1 MPGFSIRNPFFIIVV
16 CLVLLVI
23 GVTSLVRM
31 PVDLFPSI
39 NLPEVVVA
47 TFYSGMP
54 PQDIE
59 TDITDP
65 LERFFTLASGIDHME
80 SRSLLGVSII
90 RVYFQPGTNA
100 DADVTELSN
109 LALADLK
116 RLPPGTLPP
125 VVLKF
130 DASSLPVALVTVK
143 GEGLNETQLHDY
155 AQFQIRN
162 QIAVVKGAEIPPPFG
177 GKYRQIMVY
186 VDPYKLTSRQ
196 LSPMDVVSAV
206 NNSNLI
212 LPAGDV
218 KIGSN
223 DYYVYSNSLV
233 DNMKQLGQVP
243 VKTAGTSWVS
253 VDDLGQAEDANQI
266 QYNLVRVDGQ
276 RSCYIPIMKQGG
288 DTNTIDVVNGVR
300 ALVGHLYDIPKQ
312 MSANVVFDQSVYV
325 KEALKTV
332 LHEGV
337 IGLALTSLMIL
348 IFLGSVRATTAVLL
362 SIPLSALATF
372 VVLYMWSSTVNTM
385 ILAGLALA
393 FSRVIDNSV
402 ISLENIYR
410 HLEMGAKPMVAAE
423 IGGAEVNLAVLAA
436 TLVDVVDFFP
446 VTFLYGVSKFLF
458 SALALAFCL
467 SLLASFV
474 VAMTVIPLFCSR
486 FLKAVPHGGEH
497 GQKEK
502 DGEYEV
508 EPTTAVGHS
517 WWDRFNAGFN
527 RMFNRILD
535 FYEVWVRRAVQRPG
549 LTVAVLSGVFLL
561 SLAIY
566 PLLGLAFFP
575 QTDAGQFTINLKVPT
590 GTRIEVT
597 EEYVAKVED
606 LIRHAIDPKDL
617 KMVVSNLGVVPDFSS
632 LYTTNAGPYTATV
645 QVALQDGH
653 SKSSFEYM
661 DRVQKEMAKQF
672 PDIRTFFS
680 SGSMVDAVLNM
691 GMPAPIDVQVS
702 SPDLHQIYGVAQDLA
717 SQIRSLPGV
726 GEVYIPQDLNYPA
739 LRLDVDRVHAGE
751 LGLTQKDVVDNVI
764 TALNSNY
771 MIAPNYWVDHK
782 SGNDYYLTV
791 QYFEK
796 GRAAIHNMT
805 DLGQIPLR
813 AQASAKPD
821 ISCGPA
827 QMNPVSFKPMR
838 MTDPLKSAWACGQA
852 IPDSKRA
859 HPPEFSGPARPVTV
873 LDNVVR
879 VKFVQT
885 PTEVDHYQIQR
896 VLDVYVTPAGEDLG
910 SVTNRIKRIVQDTK
924 MPANVRVNLRGMVEG
939 MNASFKSFGLGFLLS
954 FVLLFLILTAQFK
967 SFVDP
972 FLIML
977 AIPMGF
983 VGVLIILPLTGST
996 LNVMSLMGVL
1006 MLVGI
1011 ADSNSILIVDF
1022 AHNLEKQGLSPADAV
1037 ITACR
1042 VRLRPILM
1050 TSLATIIGMIPM
1062 ALKLGTGAEQYA
1074 PMAKAII
1081 GGLTS
1086 SVVLTIFIVPAAYL
1100 LVYGKR
1106 NQDAAMASPTETA
1119 E

>member
-1 MPGFSIRNPFFIIVV
+1 MPGFSIRNPYFIIVI

-23 GVTSLVRM
+23 GVTSIVRM
-31 PVDLFPSI
+31 PVDLFPPI

-54 PQDIE
+54 PEDVE

-65 LERFFTLASGIDHME
+65 LERFFTLAAGVDHFE

-90 RVYFQPGTNA
+90 KVYFQPGTSA

-162 QIAVVKGAEIPPPFG
+162 QITTVPGSSIPGVFG
-177 GKYRQIMVY
+177 GIYRQIMVY
-186 VDPYKLTSRQ
+186 VDPYKLSSRQ
-196 LSPMDVVSAV
+196 LSLMDVVGAV

-218 KIGSN
+218 KMGPY
-223 DYYVYSNSLV
+223 DYFVYSNSLV
-233 DNMKQLGQVP
+233 DNMEELGKVP
-243 VKTAGTSWVS
+243 LKVNGHSWVT
-253 VDDLGQAEDANQI
+253 VNDVGKAEDSHQI
-266 QYNLVRVDGQ
+266 QYNIVRIDGQ
-276 RSCYIPIMKQGG
+276 KSAYIPVMKQGG
-288 DTNTIDVVNGVR
+288 DTNTIAVVDGVR
-300 ALVGHLYDIPKQ
+300 ELIKHLYDIPKQ
-312 MSANVVFDQSVYV
+312 MVTSIVFDQSVYV
-325 KEALKTV
+325 KEARDTV
-332 LHEGV
+332 LHEGAL
-337 IGLALTSLMIL
+337 GLILTSLMIL
-348 IFLGSVRATTAVLL
+348 IFLGSFRATSAVLL
-362 SIPLSALATF
+362 SIPLSALAAF
-372 VVLYMWSSTVNTM
+372 VVLALMGGTINTM
-385 ILAGLALA
+385 ILAGMALA

-410 HLEMGAKPMVAAE
+410 HLEMGAVPMIAAE
-423 IGGAEVNLAVLAA
+423 VGGSEVSLAVLAA

-446 VTFLYGVSKFLF
+446 VVFLYGVAKFLF
-458 SALALAFCL
+458 TALALAFCL
-467 SLLASFV
+467 SLLASYV

-486 FLKAVPHGGEH
+486 FLKAKPHGEVH
-497 GQKEK
+497 
-502 DGEYEV
+502 DNREYDSTV
-508 EPTTAVGHS
+508 KSPS
-517 WWDRFNAGFN
+517 RMDRFNERFN
-527 RMFNRILD
+527 RMFNQVLD
-535 FYEVWVRRAVQRPG
+535 YYEYWVRRALQRPA
-549 LTVAVLSGVFLL
+549 LTVAILSGVFIV

-575 QTDAGQFTINLKVPT
+575 KTDAGQFTINLKVPT

-597 EEYVAKVED
+597 DQYVAKVED
-606 LIRHAIDPKDL
+606 LIRSTIGDKDL
-617 KMVVSNLGVVPDFSS
+617 RRVVSNIGVVPDFSS
-632 LYTTNAGPYTATV
+632 LYTTNSGPYTATV
-645 QVALQDGH
+645 QVQLNDSH
-653 SKSSFEYM
+653 RLSSFEYM
-661 DRVQKEMAKQF
+661 DRVQQKMASQF
-672 PDIRTFFS
+672 PEIRTFFS
-680 SGSMVDAVLNM
+680 SGSMVDAILNS

-702 SPDLHQIYGVAQDLA
+702 SSNLEQINGIAQNLA
-717 SQIRSLPGV
+717 AEIRQVHGV
-726 GEVYIPQDLNYPA
+726 GQVYIPQDMNYPA

-771 MIAPNYWVDHK
+771 MIAPNYWVDRK

-796 GRAAIHNMT
+796 GQAAIHNMA

-813 AQASAKPD
+813 DPNASAD
-821 ISCGPA
+821 MNCGPSGHPALGKA
-827 QMNPVSFKPMR
+827 QPGWSC
-838 MTDPLKSAWACGQA
+838 LG
-852 IPDSKRA
+852 
-859 HPPEFSGPARPVTV
+859 GGRPTTV
-873 LDNVVR
+873 LNNVVS
-879 VKFVQT
+879 VKQVQT

-896 VLDVYVTPAGEDLG
+896 AIDIYVTPKGEDLQR
-910 SVTNRIKRIVQDTK
+910 VTSAIRDILAKDKKNIPD
-924 MPANVRVNLRGMVEG
+924 NVRVNLRGMVQG
-939 MNASFKSFGLGFLLS
+939 MEASFKSFAFGFLIS
-954 FVLLFLILTAQFK
+954 FLLLFLILTAQFK
-967 SFVDP
+967 SFIDP

-1022 AHNLEKQGLSPADAV
+1022 AHNLEKQGLTPADAV

-1086 SVVLTIFIVPAAYL
+1086 SVALTIFIVPAAYL

-1106 NQDAAMASPTETA
+1106 GGKNSPSQPPALEA
-1119 E
+1119 

>member
-1 MPGFSIRNPFFIIVV
+1 MPGFSIRNPYFIIVI
-16 CLVLLVI
+16 CLTLLVI
-23 GVTSLVRM
+23 GVTSLARM
-31 PVDLFPSI
+31 PVDLFPPI

-47 TFYSGMP
+47 TFYTGMP
-54 PQDIE
+54 PEDIE

-65 LERFFTLASGIDHME
+65 LERFFTLASGVDHME
-80 SRSLLGVSII
+80 SRSMLGVSII
-90 RVYFQPGTNA
+90 RVYFQPGTSA
-100 DADVTELSN
+100 DADVSQLSN

-143 GEGLNETQLHDY
+143 GEGLTETQLHDY

-162 QIAVVKGAEIPPPFG
+162 QIAVVPGAEIPGVFG
-177 GKYRQIMVY
+177 GIYRQIMVY
-186 VDPYKLTSRQ
+186 VDPYKLASRQ
-196 LSPMDVVSAV
+196 LSVMDVVGAV
-206 NNSNLI
+206 NDSNLI

-218 KIGSN
+218 KMGPF

-233 DNMKQLGQVP
+233 DNMKQLGEVP
-243 VKTAGTSWVS
+243 LKVKGNSWVT
-253 VDDLGQAEDANQI
+253 VNDVGKAEDAHQI
-266 QYNLVRVDGQ
+266 QYNIVRVDGQ
-276 RSCYIPIMKQGG
+276 RSAYIPIMKQGG
-288 DTNTIDVVNGVR
+288 DTNTIAVVDGVR
-300 ALVGHLYDIPKQ
+300 QLIKHLYDIPQQ
-312 MSANVVFDQSVYV
+312 MKTSIVFDQSVYV
-325 KEALKTV
+325 KEAIDTV
-332 LHEGV
+332 LHEGFL
-337 IGLALTSLMIL
+337 GLILTSLMIL
-348 IFLGSVRATTAVLL
+348 IFLGSFRATSAVLL
-362 SIPLSALATF
+362 SIPLSALAAF
-372 VVLYMWSSTVNTM
+372 VVLALLGGTVNTM
-385 ILAGLALA
+385 ILGGMALA

-410 HLEMGAKPMVAAE
+410 HLEMGAAPMIAAE
-423 IGGAEVNLAVLAA
+423 VGGQEVNLAVLAA

-446 VTFLYGVSKFLF
+446 VVFLYGVAKFLF

-486 FLKAVPHGGEH
+486 FLKAKPHGEVH
-497 GQKEK
+497 ADKEY
-502 DGEYEV
+502 DPVVMNPSRME
-508 EPTTAVGHS
+508 
-517 WWDRFNAGFN
+517 RFNARFN
-527 RMFNRILD
+527 RMFNKVLD
-535 FYEVWVRRAVQRPG
+535 YYEYWVRRAVVRPG
-549 LTVAVLSGVFLL
+549 LTVAILSGVFLA

-575 QTDAGQFTINLKVPT
+575 KTDAGQFTINVKVPT
-590 GTRIEVT
+590 GTRIELAN
-597 EEYVAKVED
+597 EYVAKVED
-606 LIRHAIDPKDL
+606 LIRHEIEPKDF
-617 KMVVSNLGVVPDFSS
+617 KRIVSNIGVVPDFSS
-632 LYTTNAGPYTATV
+632 LYTTNSGPYTATV
-645 QVALQDGH
+645 QVALNEPH
-653 SKSSFEYM
+653 RLSSFEYM
-661 DRVQKEMAKQF
+661 DRVQKAMASQF

-680 SGSMVDAVLNM
+680 SGSMVDAILNS
-691 GMPAPIDVQVS
+691 GAPAPIDVQVS
-702 SPDLHQIYGVAQDLA
+702 SPDLDQIYGIAQTLA
-717 SQIRSLPGV
+717 NRIREVRGV
-726 GEVYIPQDLNYPA
+726 GQIYIPQDMNYPA

-771 MIAPNYWVDHK
+771 MIAPNYWVDRK

-791 QYFEK
+791 QYFEH
-796 GRAAIHNMT
+796 GDAAIHNMA

-813 AQASAKPD
+813 DPGNGAGIA
-821 ISCGPA
+821 CGPSGPP
-827 QMNPVSFKPMR
+827 QPS
-838 MTDPLKSAWACGQA
+838 TGHSSWACLGQ
-852 IPDSKRA
+852 
-859 HPPEFSGPARPVTV
+859 GRPTTV
-873 LDNVVR
+873 LKNVVD
-879 VKFVQT
+879 VKQVLT

-896 VLDVYVTPAGEDLG
+896 AVDIFVTPKGEDLG
-910 SVTNRIKRIVQDTK
+910 RVTSSIRNILATEKI
-924 MPANVRVNLRGMVEG
+924 PSNVRVNLRGMVQG
-939 MNASFKSFGLGFLLS
+939 MEASFRSFAFGFLIS
-954 FVLLFLILTAQFK
+954 FLLLFLILTAQFK
-967 SFVDP
+967 SFIDP

-1022 AHNLEKQGLSPADAV
+1022 AHNLEKQGMSPADAV

-1086 SVVLTIFIVPAAYL
+1086 SVALTIFIVPAAYL

-1106 NQDAAMASPTETA
+1106 GAKDATIAIPETA

>member
-1 MPGFSIRNPFFIIVV
+1 MPRFSIRNPYFIIVC
-16 CLVLLVI
+16 CLVILVI
-23 GVTSLVRM
+23 GVTSLARM
-31 PVDLFPSI
+31 PVDLFPPI

-54 PQDIE
+54 PEDIE

-65 LERFFTLASGIDHME
+65 LERFFTLANGVDHME

-100 DADVTELSN
+100 DSDVTQISN

-143 GEGLNETQLHDY
+143 GEGLNETQLFDY
-155 AQFQIRN
+155 ARFQIRN
-162 QIAVVKGAEIPPPFG
+162 QIAVIPGAEIPPPFG

-186 VDPYKLTSRQ
+186 VDPYKLLSRQ
-196 LSPMDVVSAV
+196 LSLMDVVKAV

-218 KIGSN
+218 KMGPY

-233 DNMKQLGQVP
+233 DNMTQLGNVP
-243 VKTAGTSWVS
+243 LKTSGASWVT
-253 VDDLGQAEDANQI
+253 VNDVGKAEDANQI
-266 QYNLVRVDGQ
+266 QYNMVRIDGQ

-288 DTNTIDVVNGVR
+288 DTNTIAVVDGVR
-300 ALVGHLYDIPKQ
+300 KLIRHLYDIPKQ
-312 MSANVVFDQSVYV
+312 MVTNVVFDQSVYV
-325 KEALKTV
+325 KEAIRTV
-332 LHEGV
+332 LHEGFL
-337 IGLALTSLMIL
+337 GLILTSLMIL
-348 IFLGSVRATTAVLL
+348 IFLGSFRATSAVLL
-362 SIPLSALATF
+362 SIPLSALTAF
-372 VVLYMWSSTVNTM
+372 VVLALMGATVNTM
-385 ILAGLALA
+385 ILGGMALA

-410 HLEMGAKPMVAAE
+410 HLELGAEAIVAAE
-423 IGGAEVNLAVLAA
+423 VGGAEVNLAVLAA

-446 VTFLYGVSKFLF
+446 VVFLYGVSKFLF
-458 SALALAFCL
+458 SALALAFSL

-486 FLKAVPHGGEH
+486 FLKTVPHAAEH
-497 GQKEK
+497 KHE
-502 DGEYEV
+502 EYEI
-508 EPTTAVGHS
+508 EPIAPERKS
-517 WWDRFNAGFN
+517 WWSRFNAGFN
-527 RMFNRILD
+527 RMFNKILD
-535 FYEVWVRRAVQRPG
+535 YYEYWVRRAVKRPG
-549 LTVAVLSGVFLL
+549 WTVLALGGVFLA

-575 QTDAGQFTINLKVPT
+575 RTDAGQFTINMKVPT

-597 EEYVAKVED
+597 EEYVAKVEN
-606 LIRHAIDPKDL
+606 LIHGVVEPKDL
-617 KMVVSNLGVVPDFSS
+617 KRIVANIGVVPDFSS
-632 LYTTNAGPYTATV
+632 LYTTNSGPYTATV
-645 QVALQDGH
+645 QVALNEPH
-653 SKSSFEYM
+653 RLSSFEYM
-661 DRVQKEMAKQF
+661 DRVKAQIAKQY

-680 SGSMVDAVLNM
+680 SGSMVDAILNM

-702 SPDLHQIYGVAQDLA
+702 SPDLHEIYGIAQNLA
-717 SQIRSLPGV
+717 ASFRGVPGV
-726 GEVYIPQDLNYPA
+726 GQIYIPQDMNYPA

-771 MIAPNYWVDHK
+771 MIAPNYWVDRK

-791 QYFEK
+791 QFFEK
-796 GRAAIHNMT
+796 GKGAIHNAV

-813 AQASAKPD
+813 DPD
-821 ISCGPA
+821 GGGSLACGPSGTGAGTNWSCGG
-827 QMNPVSFKPMR
+827 M
-838 MTDPLKSAWACGQA
+838 G
-852 IPDSKRA
+852 
-859 HPPEFSGPARPVTV
+859 RPITVLNNVVTV
-873 LDNVVR
+873 NQ
-879 VKFVQT
+879 VQT

-896 VLDVYVTPAGEDLG
+896 AIDVYVTPKGEDLG
-910 SVTNRIKRIVQDTK
+910 RVTKSIQEILAHTNV
-924 MPANVRVNLRGMVEG
+924 PGNVRVNLRGMVQG
-939 MNASFKSFGLGFLLS
+939 MNASFKSFAMGFMIS
-954 FVLLFLILTAQFK
+954 FILLFLILTAQFK
-967 SFVDP
+967 SFIDP

-983 VGVLIILPLTGST
+983 VGVLIILPLTHST

-1022 AHNLEKQGLSPADAV
+1022 AHNLEKQGLSAADAV

-1050 TSLATIIGMIPM
+1050 TSLATIFGMIPM
-1062 ALKLGTGAEQYA
+1062 ALKLGTGAEQYT
-1074 PMAKAII
+1074 PMARAII

-1086 SVVLTIFIVPAAYL
+1086 SVLLTIFIVPAAYL
-1100 LVYGKR
+1100 LVYGRKQK
-1106 NQDAAMASPTETA
+1106 NAATTPTEAT
-1119 E
+1119 ESQ

>member
-1 MPGFSIRNPFFIIVV
+1 MPGFSIRNPYFISVI

-23 GVTSLVRM
+23 GVTSLARM
-31 PVDLFPSI
+31 PVDLFPPI

-54 PQDIE
+54 PEDVE

-65 LERFFTLASGIDHME
+65 LERFFTLASGVDHME

-90 RVYFQPGTNA
+90 KVYFQPGTSP
-100 DADVTELSN
+100 DADVTQLSN

-143 GEGLNETQLHDY
+143 GEGLNETQLHDF

-162 QIAVVKGAEIPPPFG
+162 QIAVVPGAEIPGVFG
-177 GKYRQIMVY
+177 GTYRQVMVY
-186 VDPYKLTSRQ
+186 VDPYKLSSRQ
-196 LSPMDVVSAV
+196 LSLMDVVNAV
-206 NNSNLI
+206 NSSNLI

-218 KIGSN
+218 KMGPY
-223 DYYVYSNSLV
+223 DYFVYSNSLV
-233 DNMKQLGQVP
+233 DNMDQLGKVP
-243 VKTAGTSWVS
+243 LKINGHSWVT
-253 VDDLGQAEDANQI
+253 VNDVGKAEDAHGI
-266 QYNLVRVDGQ
+266 QTNIVRIDGQ
-276 RSCYIPIMKQGG
+276 HSAYIPIMKQGG
-288 DTNTIDVVNGVR
+288 DTNTIAVVDGVR
-300 ALVGHLYDIPKQ
+300 DLIKHLYDIPKQ
-312 MSANVVFDQSVYV
+312 MVTSIVFDQSVYV
-325 KEALKTV
+325 KEAIDTV
-332 LHEGV
+332 LHEGFL
-337 IGLALTSLMIL
+337 GLILTSLMIL
-348 IFLGSVRATTAVLL
+348 IFLGSFRATSAVLL
-362 SIPLSALATF
+362 SIPLSALAAF
-372 VVLYMWSSTVNTM
+372 VILALMGGTINTM
-385 ILAGLALA
+385 ILGGMALA

-410 HLEMGAKPMVAAE
+410 HLEMGAAPMVAAE
-423 IGGAEVNLAVLAA
+423 VGGSEVSLAVLAA

-446 VTFLYGVSKFLF
+446 VVFLYGVAKFLF

-467 SLLASFV
+467 SLLASYV

-486 FLKAVPHGGEH
+486 FLKAAPHGAEH
-497 GQKEK
+497 EQK
-502 DGEYEV
+502 DYEV
-508 EPTTAVGHS
+508 EPTAAASLS
-517 WWDRFNAGFN
+517 WMDRFNARFN
-527 RMFNRILD
+527 RMFNKILD
-535 FYEVWVRRAVQRPG
+535 YYEYWVRRAVQRPG
-549 LTVAVLSGVFLL
+549 LTVLVLSGVFVA

-575 QTDAGQFTINLKVPT
+575 KTDAGQFTINLKVPT

-597 EEYVAKVED
+597 DQYVAKVED
-606 LIRHAIDPKDL
+606 LIRKAIEGNDL
-617 KMVVSNLGVVPDFSS
+617 RRIVSNIGVVPDFSS
-632 LYTTNAGPYTATV
+632 LYTTNSGPYTATV
-645 QVALQDGH
+645 QVQLNPSH
-653 SKSSFEYM
+653 RLSSFEYM
-661 DRVQKEMAKQF
+661 DRVQQQMASQF
-672 PDIRTFFS
+672 PEIRTFFS
-680 SGSMVDAVLNM
+680 SGSMVDAILNT

-702 SPDLHQIYGVAQDLA
+702 SPDLHEIHGIAENLA
-717 SQIRSLPGV
+717 AEIRQVRGV
-726 GEVYIPQDLNYPA
+726 GQVYIPQDMNYPA

-771 MIAPNYWVDHK
+771 MIAPNYWVDRK

-791 QYFEK
+791 QFFEK
-796 GRAAIHNMT
+796 GQGAIHNMA

-813 AQASAKPD
+813 DPD
-821 ISCGPA
+821 AGAGMNCGPA
-827 QMNPVSFKPMR
+827 GGPRLGSGQP
-838 MTDPLKSAWACGQA
+838 AWACAGEG
-852 IPDSKRA
+852 RA
-859 HPPEFSGPARPVTV
+859 TTV
-873 LDNVVR
+873 LNSVVS
-879 VKFVQT
+879 VKQVQT

-896 VLDVYVTPAGEDLG
+896 AMDVYVTPAAEDLG
-910 SVTNRIKRIVQDTK
+910 RVTSSIRDILAKENI
-924 MPANVRVNLRGMVEG
+924 PGNVRVNLRGMVQG
-939 MNASFKSFGLGFLLS
+939 MEASFKSFAFGFLIS

-983 VGVLIILPLTGST
+983 VGVLIILPLTHST

-1062 ALKLGTGAEQYA
+1062 ALKMGTGAEQYA

-1086 SVVLTIFIVPAAYL
+1086 SVILTIFIVPAAYL
-1100 LVYGKR
+1100 LVYGKKKP
-1106 NQDAAMASPTETA
+1106 QAAGALSTETA
-1119 E
+1119 Q

>member
-1 MPGFSIRNPFFIIVV
+1 MPGFSIRNPYFIIVI
-16 CLVLLVI
+16 CLTLLVI
-23 GVTSLVRM
+23 GVTSLARM
-31 PVDLFPSI
+31 PVDLFPPI

-54 PQDIE
+54 PEDIE

-65 LERFFTLASGIDHME
+65 LERFFTLASGVDHME

-100 DADVTELSN
+100 DADVSQLSN

-130 DASSLPVALVTVK
+130 DASSLPVALVTVE
-143 GEGLNETQLHDY
+143 GNGLNETQLHDY

-162 QIAVVKGAEIPPPFG
+162 QIAVVPGAEIPGVFG
-177 GKYRQIMVY
+177 GIYRQIMVY
-186 VDPYKLTSRQ
+186 VDPYKLASRQ
-196 LSPMDVVSAV
+196 LSVMDVVGAV
-206 NNSNLI
+206 NDSNLI

-218 KIGSN
+218 KMGPY
-223 DYYVYSNSLV
+223 DYFVYSNSLV
-233 DNMKQLGQVP
+233 DNMRQLGEVP
-243 VKTAGTSWVS
+243 LKVKGNSWVT
-253 VDDLGQAEDANQI
+253 VNDVGKAEDAHGI
-266 QYNLVRVDGQ
+266 QTNIVRIDGQ
-276 RSCYIPIMKQGG
+276 KSAYIPIMKQGG
-288 DTNTIDVVNGVR
+288 DTNTIAVVDGVR
-300 ALVGHLYDIPKQ
+300 QLIKHLYDIPQQ
-312 MSANVVFDQSVYV
+312 MKTSIVFDQSVYV
-325 KEALKTV
+325 KEAIRTV
-332 LHEGV
+332 LHEGAL
-337 IGLALTSLMIL
+337 GLILTSLMIL
-348 IFLGSVRATTAVLL
+348 IFLGSFRATSAVLL
-362 SIPLSALATF
+362 SIPISALAAF
-372 VVLYMWSSTVNTM
+372 VVLAMMGGTINTM
-385 ILAGLALA
+385 ILGGMALA

-410 HLEMGAKPMVAAE
+410 HLEMGAAPMIAAE
-423 IGGAEVNLAVLAA
+423 VGGSEVSLAVLAA

-446 VTFLYGVSKFLF
+446 VVFLYGVAKFLF

-486 FLKAVPHGGEH
+486 FLKAVHHTPEPK
-497 GQKEK
+497 KE
-502 DGEYEV
+502 DEYEI
-508 EPTTAVGHS
+508 PPASTAGHS
-517 WWDRFNAGFN
+517 WMDRFNARFN
-527 RMFNRILD
+527 RMFNSVLD
-535 FYEVWVRRAVQRPG
+535 FYERWVRRALERPG
-549 LTVAVLSGVFLL
+549 LTVVLLSGLFFV

-575 QTDAGQFTINLKVPT
+575 KTDAGQFTINLKVPT
-590 GTRIEVT
+590 GTRIEMT
-597 EEYVAKVED
+597 DQYMAKVED
-606 LIRHAIDPKDL
+606 LIRHEVEAKDL
-617 KMVVSNLGVVPDFSS
+617 KRIVTNIGVVPDFSA
-632 LYTTNAGPYTATV
+632 LYTTNSGPYTATL
-645 QVALQDGH
+645 QVALNEPHDL
-653 SKSSFEYM
+653 SSFQYM
-661 DRVQKEMAKQF
+661 DRVQKAMAKQF

-680 SGSMVDAVLNM
+680 TGSMVDAILNT

-702 SPDLHQIYGVAQDLA
+702 SPDLDQIYSIAQNLA
-717 SQIRSLPGV
+717 NRFKEVHGV
-726 GEVYIPQDLNYPA
+726 GQIYIPQDMNYPA

-751 LGLTQKDVVDNVI
+751 LGLSQKDVVDNVI

-771 MIAPNYWVDHK
+771 MIAPNYWVDRK

-791 QYFEK
+791 QYFEH
-796 GRAAIHNMT
+796 GDAAIHNMM

-813 AQASAKPD
+813 DPGNGEGMA
-821 ISCGPA
+821 CGPPGPPQPGTGHA
-827 QMNPVSFKPMR
+827 S
-838 MTDPLKSAWACGQA
+838 WACLGQ
-852 IPDSKRA
+852 
-859 HPPEFSGPARPVTV
+859 GRPTTV
-873 LDNVVR
+873 LNNVVN
-879 VKFVQT
+879 VKQVLT

-896 VLDVYVTPAGEDLG
+896 AVDIYVTPASEDLG
-910 SVTNRIKRIVQDTK
+910 RVTDAVRKILAKEKI
-924 MPANVRVNLRGMVEG
+924 PGNVRVNLRGMVQG
-939 MNASFKSFGLGFLLS
+939 MEASFKSFGLGFLIS
-954 FVLLFLILTAQFK
+954 FILLFLILTAQFK

-983 VGVLIILPLTGST
+983 IGVLIILPLTHST

-1022 AHNLEKQGLSPADAV
+1022 AHNLERQGLSPEDAV

-1050 TSLATIIGMIPM
+1050 TSLATIFGMIPM
-1062 ALKLGTGAEQYA
+1062 ALKLGAGAEQYT
-1074 PMAKAII
+1074 PMARAII

-1086 SVVLTIFIVPAAYL
+1086 SVLLTIFIVPAAYL

-1106 NQDAAMASPTETA
+1106 GAKNGAIAKPEAAE
-1119 E
+1119 

>member
-1 MPGFSIRNPFFIIVV
+1 MPGFSIRNPYFIIVI

-23 GVTSLVRM
+23 GVTSLARM
-31 PVDLFPSI
+31 PVDLFPPI

-54 PQDIE
+54 PEDIE

-65 LERFFTLASGIDHME
+65 LERFFTLASGVDHME

-90 RVYFQPGTNA
+90 KVYFQPGTSP
-100 DADVTELSN
+100 DADVTQLSN

-143 GEGLNETQLHDY
+143 GDGLSETQLHDY

-162 QIAVVKGAEIPPPFG
+162 QIAVVPGAEIPGVFG
-177 GKYRQIMVY
+177 GTYRQIMVY

-206 NNSNLI
+206 NDSNLI

-218 KIGSN
+218 KMGPY
-223 DYYVYSNSLV
+223 DYFVYSNSLV
-233 DNMKQLGQVP
+233 DDMEQLGKLPLKVN
-243 VKTAGTSWVS
+243 GHSWVT
-253 VDDLGQAEDANQI
+253 VNDVGKAEDSHGI
-266 QYNLVRVDGQ
+266 QTNIVRIDGQ
-276 RSCYIPIMKQGG
+276 HSAYIPIMKQGG
-288 DTNTIDVVNGVR
+288 DTNTIAVVNGVR
-300 ALVGHLYDIPKQ
+300 DLIKHLYDIPKQ
-312 MSANVVFDQSVYV
+312 MVTSVVFDQSVYV
-325 KEALKTV
+325 KEAIDTV
-332 LHEGV
+332 LHEGFL
-337 IGLALTSLMIL
+337 GLILTSLMIL
-348 IFLGSVRATTAVLL
+348 IFLGSFRATSAVLL
-362 SIPLSALATF
+362 SIPLSALAAF
-372 VVLYMWSSTVNTM
+372 VVLALMGGTVNTM
-385 ILAGLALA
+385 ILGGMALA

-410 HLEMGAKPMVAAE
+410 HLEMGAAPMVAAE
-423 IGGAEVNLAVLAA
+423 VGGSEVSLAVLAA

-446 VTFLYGVSKFLF
+446 VVFLYGVAKYLF

-486 FLKAVPHGGEH
+486 FLKAMPHG
-497 GQKEK
+497 
-502 DGEYEV
+502 EV
-508 EPTTAVGHS
+508 HDDQQYHESARIS
-517 WWDRFNAGFN
+517 RFDKFNQRFNTSFN
-527 RMFNRILD
+527 KLLD
-535 FYEVWVRRAVQRPG
+535 FYEYWVRRALERPG
-549 LTVAVLSGVFLL
+549 LTVLALSGVFVA

-575 QTDAGQFTINLKVPT
+575 KTDAGQFTINLKVPT

-597 EEYVAKVED
+597 DQYIAKVED
-606 LIRHAIDPKDL
+606 LIRGAIEPKDL
-617 KMVVSNLGVVPDFSS
+617 KRIVSNIGVVPDFSA
-632 LYTTNAGPYTATV
+632 LYTTNSGPYTATV
-645 QVALQDGH
+645 QVQLNEPHHQ
-653 SKSSFEYM
+653 SSFYYM
-661 DRVQKEMAKQF
+661 DHVQEKMANQF

-680 SGSMVDAVLNM
+680 SGSMVDAILNT
-691 GMPAPIDVQVS
+691 GKAAPIDVQVS
-702 SPDLHQIYGVAQDLA
+702 SPDLHEIYGIAQNLA
-717 SQIRSLPGV
+717 AQIRQIHGV
-726 GEVYIPQDLNYPA
+726 GEVYVPQDMNYPA

-751 LGLTQKDVVDNVI
+751 LGLSQKDVVDNVI

-771 MIAPNYWVDHK
+771 MIAPNYWVDRK

-791 QYFEK
+791 QFFEK
-796 GRAAIHNMT
+796 GAGAIHNMA

-813 AQASAKPD
+813 DPSGAGSLN
-821 ISCGPA
+821 CGPSSPQLGSA
-827 QMNPVSFKPMR
+827 QPS
-838 MTDPLKSAWACGQA
+838 WAC
-852 IPDSKRA
+852 
-859 HPPEFSGPARPVTV
+859 SGAGRPTTV
-873 LDNVVR
+873 LNNVVS
-879 VKFVQT
+879 VQQVQT

-896 VLDVYVTPAGEDLG
+896 NVDVFVTPAGEDLG
-910 SVTNRIKRIVQDTK
+910 RVTSAIRKILAKTNV
-924 MPANVRVNLRGMVEG
+924 PANVRVNLRGMVDG
-939 MNASFKSFGLGFLLS
+939 MEQSFKSFAFGFLIS

-967 SFVDP
+967 SFIDP

-1022 AHNLEKQGLSPADAV
+1022 AHNLEKQGKSPEDAV

-1062 ALKLGTGAEQYA
+1062 ALKMGTGAEQYA

-1100 LVYGKR
+1100 LIYGKR
-1106 NQDAAMASPTETA
+1106 GAKNPPNPPSQPQEAHG
-1119 E
+1119 

>member
-1 MPGFSIRNPFFIIVV
+1 MPGFSIRNPYFIIVI

-23 GVTSLVRM
+23 GVTSLWRM
-31 PVDLFPSI
+31 PIDLFPPI

-54 PQDIE
+54 PEDVE

-65 LERFFTLASGIDHME
+65 LERFFTLASGVDHME
-80 SRSLLGVSII
+80 SRSMLGVSII
-90 RVYFQPGTNA
+90 RIYFQPGTSA
-100 DADVTELSN
+100 DADVTEISN

-143 GEGLNETQLHDY
+143 GEGLNETELHDY

-162 QIAVVKGAEIPPPFG
+162 QIAGVPGAEIPGVFG
-177 GKYRQIMVY
+177 GTSRQIMVY
-186 VDPYKLTSRQ
+186 VDPYKLSSRQ
-196 LSPMDVVSAV
+196 LSLMDVVGAV

-218 KIGSN
+218 KMGPF
-223 DYYVYSNSLV
+223 DYFVYSNSLV
-233 DNMKQLGQVP
+233 DNMDQLGKVP
-243 VKTAGTSWVS
+243 LKVNGNSWVT
-253 VDDLGQAEDANQI
+253 VNDVGKAEDAHGI
-266 QYNLVRVDGQ
+266 QTNVVRIDGQ
-276 RSCYIPIMKQGG
+276 RSVYIPIMKQGG
-288 DTNTIDVVNGVR
+288 DTNTIAVVDGVR
-300 ALVGHLYDIPKQ
+300 QLIKRLYDIPQQ
-312 MSANVVFDQSVYV
+312 MKTSIVFDQSVYV
-325 KEALKTV
+325 KEAINTV
-332 LHEGV
+332 LHEGFL
-337 IGLALTSLMIL
+337 GLILTSLMIF
-348 IFLGSVRATTAVLL
+348 IFLGSFRATSAVLL
-362 SIPLSALATF
+362 SIPLSALAAF
-372 VVLYMWSSTVNTM
+372 VILALMGGTVNTM
-385 ILAGLALA
+385 ILGGMALA

-410 HLEMGAKPMVAAE
+410 HLEMGAAPMIAAE
-423 IGGAEVNLAVLAA
+423 VGGSEVSLAVLAA

-446 VTFLYGVSKFLF
+446 VVFLYGVAKFLF

-486 FLKAVPHGGEH
+486 FLKAVHHVPE
-497 GQKEK
+497 QKEN
-502 DGEYEV
+502 EYEV
-508 EPTTAVGHS
+508 EPTLPASQS
-517 WWDRFNAGFN
+517 WMDRFNARFN
-527 RMFNRILD
+527 RMFNKILD
-535 FYEVWVRRAVQRPG
+535 YYEHWVRRALQRPG
-549 LTVAVLSGVFLL
+549 LTVALLSGVFVA

-575 QTDAGQFTINLKVPT
+575 KTDAGQFTINLKVPT
-590 GTRIEVT
+590 GTRIEMT
-597 EEYVAKVED
+597 DQYVAKVED
-606 LIRHAIDPKDL
+606 LIRHTVDPKDL
-617 KMVVSNLGVVPDFSS
+617 KLVVSNIGVVPDFSA
-632 LYTTNAGPYTATV
+632 LYTTNSGPYTATV
-645 QVALQDGH
+645 QVALNEPH
-653 SKSSFEYM
+653 RLSSFECM
-661 DRVQKEMAKQF
+661 DRVQKAMASQF
-672 PDIRTFFS
+672 PEIRTFLA
-680 SGSMVDAVLNM
+680 SGSMVDAILNM

-702 SPDLHQIYGVAQDLA
+702 SPDLNQIYGIAQGLA
-717 SQIRSLPGV
+717 ARFREVHGV
-726 GEVYIPQDLNYPA
+726 GQIYIPQDMNYPA

-771 MIAPNYWVDHK
+771 MIAPNYWVDRK

-791 QYFEK
+791 QLFEH
-796 GRAAIHNMT
+796 GDASIHNMA
-805 DLGQIPLR
+805 DLGQLPLR
-813 AQASAKPD
+813 DPGNGAGMACGPS
-821 ISCGPA
+821 GPA
-827 QMNPVSFKPMR
+827 QPGNGHS
-838 MTDPLKSAWACGQA
+838 SWACLGQ
-852 IPDSKRA
+852 
-859 HPPEFSGPARPVTV
+859 GRPTTV
-873 LDNVVR
+873 LKNVVN
-879 VKFVQT
+879 VKQILT

-896 VLDVYVTPAGEDLG
+896 AVDIYVTPNAEDLG
-910 SVTNRIKRIVQDTK
+910 KVTGAVRDILATTNL
-924 MPANVRVNLRGMVEG
+924 PGNVRVNLRGMVQG
-939 MNASFKSFGLGFLLS
+939 MDASFKSFALGFLIS

-967 SFVDP
+967 SFIDP

-983 VGVLIILPLTGST
+983 VGVLIILPLTHTT

-1022 AHNLEKQGLSPADAV
+1022 AHNLERQGLSPADAV

-1062 ALKLGTGAEQYA
+1062 ALKLGTGAEQYT
-1074 PMAKAII
+1074 PMARAII

-1086 SVVLTIFIVPAAYL
+1086 SVLLTIFIVPAAYL

-1106 NQDAAMASPTETA
+1106 GNTGAAEEVAA
-1119 E
+1119 K

>member
-1 MPGFSIRNPFFIIVV
+1 MPRFSIRNPYFIIVV
-16 CLVLLVI
+16 CLVLVVI
-23 GVTSLVRM
+23 GVTSLARM
-31 PVDLFPSI
+31 PVDLFPPI

-65 LERFFTLASGIDHME
+65 LERFFTLASGMDHME

-155 AQFQIRN
+155 SQFQIRN
-162 QIAVVKGAEIPPPFG
+162 QIAVVPGAEIPPPFG
-177 GKYRQIMVY
+177 GNYRQIMVY
-186 VDPYKLTSRQ
+186 VDPYKLLSRQ
-196 LSPMDVVSAV
+196 LSLMDVVGAV

-218 KIGSN
+218 KIGLN

-233 DNMKQLGQVP
+233 DTMKQLAEVP
-243 VKTAGTSWVS
+243 IKTVGASWVS
-253 VDDLGQAEDANQI
+253 VDDVGKAEDAHQI
-266 QYNLVRVDGQ
+266 QYNVVRVDSQ

-288 DTNTIDVVNGVR
+288 NTNTIDVVNGIR

-312 MSANVVFDQSVYV
+312 MVANVVFDQSVYV
-325 KEALKTV
+325 KEAIHTV
-332 LHEGV
+332 LHEGLL
-337 IGLALTSLMIL
+337 GLILTSLMIL
-348 IFLGSVRATTAVLL
+348 IFLGSVRATSAVLL

-372 VVLYMWSSTVNTM
+372 VVLFMMGSTVNTM
-385 ILAGLALA
+385 ILGGLALA

-410 HLEMGAKPMVAAE
+410 HLEMGAAPAVAAE
-423 IGGAEVNLAVLAA
+423 VGGAEVNLAVLAA

-446 VTFLYGVSKFLF
+446 VVFLYGVAKFLF

-486 FLKAVPHGGEH
+486 FLKAVPHAAEH
-497 GQKEK
+497 QHKQ
-502 DGEYEV
+502 YEV
-508 EPTTAVGHS
+508 EPTSAEDHS

-527 RMFNRILD
+527 RGFNRILD
-535 FYEVWVRRAVQRPG
+535 FYEHWVRRALKRPG
-549 LTVAVLSGVFLL
+549 LTVAVLSGVFLA

-590 GTRIEVT
+590 GTRIENT
-597 EEYVAKVED
+597 EQYVANVEQ
-606 LIRHAIDPKDL
+606 LIRQEVDPKDL
-617 KMVVSNLGVVPDFSS
+617 KMVVSNIGVVPDFSS

-645 QVALQDGH
+645 QVALEEPH
-653 SKSSFEYM
+653 RLSSFEYM
-661 DRVQKEMAKQF
+661 DRVQKAMASRF

-680 SGSMVDAVLNM
+680 SGSMVDAILNM
-691 GMPAPIDVQVS
+691 GMPAPIDIQVS
-702 SPDLHQIYGVAQDLA
+702 SPDLPQIYDVAQDLA
-717 SQIRSLPGV
+717 TRIRKVPGV
-726 GEVYIPQDLNYPA
+726 GEIYIPQDMNYPA
-739 LRLDVDRVHAGE
+739 LRLDVDRVHAAE

-771 MIAPNYWVDHK
+771 MIAPNYWVDRK

-791 QYFEK
+791 QYFEH
-796 GRAAIHNMT
+796 GPAAIHNMI

-813 AQASAKPD
+813 APSAGK
-821 ISCGPA
+821 
-827 QMNPVSFKPMR
+827 
-838 MTDPLKSAWACGQA
+838 MTDSGCWPVLPGKATLRPAALADPPKSAWTCGKSHPDPKA
-852 IPDSKRA
+852 IRPMNVQSQ
-859 HPPEFSGPARPVTV
+859 ARPVTV

-879 VKFVQT
+879 VKYMET

-896 VLDVYVTPAGEDLG
+896 VIDLYVTPSSEDLG
-910 SVTNRIKRIVQDTK
+910 RVTRAIKDIVGGANI
-924 MPANVRVNLRGMVEG
+924 PANVRVNLRGMVEG
-939 MNASFKSFGLGFLLS
+939 MEASFNSFGLGFLLS

-972 FLIML
+972 LLIML

-983 VGVLIILPLTGST
+983 VGVLLILPLTHST

-1022 AHNLEKQGLSPADAV
+1022 AHNLERQGLSPTDAV

-1050 TSLATIIGMIPM
+1050 TSLATIIGMAPM
-1062 ALKLGTGAEQYA
+1062 ALRLGTGAEQYT
-1074 PMAKAII
+1074 PMARAII

-1086 SVVLTIFIVPAAYL
+1086 SVLLTIFIVPAAYL
-1100 LVYGKR
+1100 LVYGRGK
-1106 NQDAAMASPTETA
+1106 QPAAETLPTEPA

>member
-1 MPGFSIRNPFFIIVV
+1 MPGFSIRNPYFIIVI
-16 CLVLLVI
+16 CLALLVI

-31 PVDLFPSI
+31 PVDLFPAI

-90 RVYFQPGTNA
+90 RVYFQPGTSA

-186 VDPYKLTSRQ
+186 VDPYKLASRE
-196 LSPMDVVSAV
+196 LSPMDVVHAV

-218 KIGSN
+218 KMGPY

-233 DNMKQLGQVP
+233 NNMDELAGIP
-243 VKTAGTSWVS
+243 VKTVGTSSVTVS
-253 VDDLGQAEDANQI
+253 DIGEAKDSHQI
-266 QYNLVRVDGQ
+266 QYNVVRVDGQ

-300 ALVGHLYDIPKQ
+300 KLVGHLYDIPKQ
-312 MSANVVFDQSVYV
+312 MSASVVFDQSVYV

-337 IGLALTSLMIL
+337 IGLVLTSLMIL

-372 VVLYMWSSTVNTM
+372 VVLYIWGSTVNTM

-410 HLEMGAKPMVAAE
+410 HLEMGAAPMVAAE
-423 IGGAEVNLAVLAA
+423 VGGAEVNLAVLAA

-486 FLKAVPHGGEH
+486 FLKAVPHGTGHGKEH
-497 GQKEK
+497 NKE
-502 DGEYEV
+502 EYEI
-508 EPTTAVGHS
+508 EPTTATDHS

-527 RMFNRILD
+527 RMFNRVLD
-535 FYEVWVRRAVQRPG
+535 YYEVWVRRAVQRPA
-549 LTVAVLSGVFLL
+549 LTVAILSGVFVA
-561 SLAIY
+561 SVAIY
-566 PLLGLAFFP
+566 PILGLAFFP
-575 QTDAGQFTINLKVPT
+575 RTDAGQFTINVKVPT

-597 EEYVAKVED
+597 EQYVAKLED
-606 LIRHAIDPKDL
+606 LIRHDIAPKDL

-632 LYTTNAGPYTATV
+632 LYTTNAGPYTGTI
-645 QVALQDGH
+645 QVALQDDH
-653 SKSSFEYM
+653 SKSSFYYM
-661 DRVQKEMAKQF
+661 DLVQKDMAEKY
-672 PDIRTFFS
+672 PDVRTFFS

-702 SPDLHQIYGVAQDLA
+702 SPDLHQIYSVAQNLA
-717 SQIRSLPGV
+717 GQIRGMHGV
-726 GEVYIPQDLNYPA
+726 GQVYIPQDMNYPA

-751 LGLTQKDVVDNVI
+751 LGLTQKEVVDNVI

-771 MIAPNYWVDHK
+771 MIAPNYWVDRK

-791 QYFEK
+791 QYFEH
-796 GRAAIHNMT
+796 GQAAIHTPT
-805 DLGQIPLR
+805 DLTNIPIHAPNL
-813 AQASAKPD
+813 AQPTSLAS
-821 ISCGPA
+821 
-827 QMNPVSFKPMR
+827 
-838 MTDPLKSAWACGQA
+838 
-852 IPDSKRA
+852 
-859 HPPEFSGPARPVTV
+859 
-873 LDNVVR
+873 VV
-879 VKFVQT
+879 KLENVQT

-896 VLDVYVTPAGEDLG
+896 VMDVYVTPSGEDLG
-910 SVTNRIKRIVQDTK
+910 SVREKIQKVVTDMKL
-924 MPANVRVNLRGMVEG
+924 PSNVRVNLRGMVEG
-939 MNASFKSFGLGFLLS
+939 MQASFTSFGLGFLLS

-967 SFVDP
+967 SFIDP
-972 FLIML
+972 LLIML

-983 VGVLIILPLTGST
+983 VGVLLILPFTHST

-1022 AHNLEKQGLSPADAV
+1022 AHNLESQGLAPVDAV

-1062 ALKLGTGAEQYA
+1062 ALKMGTGAEQYA
-1074 PMAKAII
+1074 PMARAII

-1106 NQDAAMASPTETA
+1106 KPQAAGASAAETA

>member
-1 MPGFSIRNPFFIIVV
+1 MPGFSIRNPYFIIVI

-23 GVTSLVRM
+23 GATSLIRM
-31 PVDLFPSI
+31 PVDLFPPI
-39 NLPEVVVA
+39 NLPEAVVA
-47 TFYSGMP
+47 TFYTGMP
-54 PQDIE
+54 PEDIE
-59 TDITDP
+59 FDITDP
-65 LERFFTLASGIDHME
+65 LERFFTLGSGIDHME

-90 RVYFQPGTNA
+90 KVYFQPGTNPDT
-100 DADVTELSN
+100 DASELAN

-130 DASSLPVALVTVK
+130 DASSLPVALITVS
-143 GEGLNETQLHDY
+143 GQGLSETQLHDY

-162 QIAVVKGAEIPPPFG
+162 QIAVVPGAEIPIPFG
-177 GKYRQIMVY
+177 GKYRQIMAY
-186 VDPYKLTSRQ
+186 VDPYKLESRQ
-196 LSPMDVVSAV
+196 LSLMDVVGAV
-206 NNSNLI
+206 NDSNLI

-218 KIGSN
+218 KMGPY
-223 DYYVYSNSLV
+223 DYFVYSNSLV
-233 DNMKQLGQVP
+233 DNIKQLAEVP
-243 VKTAGTSWVS
+243 LKVKGSSWVTLND
-253 VDDLGQAEDANQI
+253 VGKAEDANQI
-266 QYNLVRVDGQ
+266 QYNIVRIDGQ
-276 RSCYIPIMKQGG
+276 KSVYIPIMKQGG
-288 DTNTIDVVNGVR
+288 DTNTIAVVEGVR
-300 ALVGHLYDIPKQ
+300 QLIKHLYDIPGQ
-312 MSANVVFDQSVYV
+312 LETSLVFDQSVFV
-325 KEALKTV
+325 KEAIHTV

-337 IGLALTSLMIL
+337 LGLILTSLMIL
-348 IFLGSVRATTAVLL
+348 IFLGSFRATSAVLL
-362 SIPLSALATF
+362 SIPISALAAF
-372 VVLYMWSSTVNTM
+372 VVLALMGGTINTM
-385 ILAGLALA
+385 ILGGMALA

-410 HLEMGAKPMVAAE
+410 HLELGAAPMIAAE
-423 IGGAEVNLAVLAA
+423 AGGSEVSLAVLAA

-446 VTFLYGVSKFLF
+446 VVFLYGVAKFLF

-486 FLKAVPHGGEH
+486 FLKAVPHAQAQHPG
-497 GQKEK
+497 
-502 DGEYEV
+502 DD
-508 EPTTAVGHS
+508 VGATHAANHS
-517 WWDRFNAGFN
+517 WMDRFNA
-527 RMFNRILD
+527 RFNRIFNKVLNY
-535 FYEVWVRRAVQRPG
+535 YEFWVRRCLQRPG
-549 LTVAVLSGVFLL
+549 LTVLVLSGVFLA

-575 QTDAGQFTINLKVPT
+575 RTDAGQFTINLKVPT

-597 EEYVAKVED
+597 NDYVAKVED
-606 LIRHAIDPKDL
+606 LIRHEVEPKDL
-617 KMVVSNLGVVPDFSS
+617 KRIVSNIGVVPDFSS

-645 QVALQDGH
+645 QVALNEPH
-653 SKSSFEYM
+653 ELSSFTYM
-661 DRVQKEMAKQF
+661 DRVQAAMAKKF

-680 SGSMVDAVLNM
+680 SGSLVDAILNS
-691 GMPAPIDVQVS
+691 GKAAPIDVQVS
-702 SPDLHQIYGVAQDLA
+702 SPDLGQIDGIAQNLA
-717 SQIRSLPGV
+717 TQIRKIHSV
-726 GEVYIPQDLNYPA
+726 SQVYVPQDMNYPA

-771 MIAPNYWVDHK
+771 QIAPNYWVDRK
-782 SGNDYYLTV
+782 TGNDYYLTV
-791 QYFEK
+791 QYFEH
-796 GRAAIHNMT
+796 GRPAIHNLA

-813 AQASAKPD
+813 DPFSGAMN
-821 ISCGPA
+821 CGP
-827 QMNPVSFKPMR
+827 
-838 MTDPLKSAWACGQA
+838 SAEPSQLGNSQPSWAC
-852 IPDSKRA
+852 
-859 HPPEFSGPARPVTV
+859 SGKTRPTTV
-873 LDNVVR
+873 LDNVVA
-879 VKFVQT
+879 VNQVQT

-896 VLDVYVTPAGEDLG
+896 TVDIYVTPSGEDLG
-910 SVTNRIKRIVQDTK
+910 RVASAVREILAKTNV
-924 MPANVRVNLRGMVEG
+924 PGNVRVSLRGLVQG
-939 MNASFKSFGLGFLLS
+939 MEASFKSFAFGFLIS

-983 VGVLIILPLTGST
+983 VGVLIILPLTHTT

-1022 AHNLEKQGLSPADAV
+1022 AHNLEKQGLSSAEAV

-1050 TSLATIIGMIPM
+1050 TSLATIIGMIPL

-1106 NQDAAMASPTETA
+1106 NPQTPTPMPTETTA
-1119 E
+1119 